1 MSLQR
6 CFIPNLICILVFENC
21 EMRTVCVCVYINVD
35 ISIYKSIHTHSSSLQ
50 AFSLP
55 QTWNDLC
62 VVLRIWRQ
70 RTKKKKTHNW
80 MKHFLCC
87 VEQASEVLLVLVLS
101 AIIQCSGL
109 ISKLLLDKLVSCQDE
124 GLEFSWQRSGKVHEE
139 LRCWMVQTEP
149 VGWVCQSFVIWMKW
163 QLMSKQNSD
172 LVCVCITAH

>member
-1 MSLQR
+1 MR
-6 CFIPNLICILVFENC
+6 CV
-21 EMRTVCVCVYINVD
+21 
-35 ISIYKSIHTHSSSLQ
+35 
-50 AFSLP
+50 
-55 QTWNDLC
+55 LC
-62 VVLRIWRQ
+62 VFVYTSMWIYRYTNLFIHIAVLCRHSPLHRLEMISVLCWEFEDSVQ
-70 RTKKKKTHNW
+70 KKKTHNW